1 MLLLASFVW
10 KYLKKS
16 VSVVASLWF
25 AWLIIALLW
34 GCGWGI
40 VATVQANSAA
50 TRENHTSPSWL
61 KEDNADDKRQW
72 ILTCINNAA
81 AGVLG
86 GATMADTAINA
97 CGSLGDKLFP
107 EKDWEHVAMINWERY
122 QLGSSPQEE
131 TD

>member
-16 VSVVASLWF
+16 VSAVAKLWWLWLMF
-25 AWLIIALLW
+25 AIFGLIIWAIVF
-34 GCGWGI
+34 CIQFREGI
-40 VATVQANSAA
+40 VQEQN
-50 TRENHTSPSWL
+50 TSPNYL
-61 KEDNADDKRQW
+61 KEENLRLKRNW
-72 ILTCINNAA
+72 VLVCINNGA

-86 GATMADTAINA
+86 GATMSDTAINA
-97 CGSLGDKLFP
+97 CGTLGDKLYP
-107 EKDWEHVAMINWERY
+107 DKDWEHVAMINWERY